1 VELRDGPD
9 ASSLTLDYIKA
20 VREAF
25 NTRNSGDFILVD
37 DATVLKKVGGKR
49 QQVPGSLTAE
59 RITALEDFK
68 KKGEMYLYQA
78 PPDLPK
84 AVKALSTA
92 ESKYRAAVAAPGA
105 DDKVRKSYLNVLINL
120 ATAHFMAKDKD
131 SSQEVFR
138 HIVTTFGKDAN
149 VDDFRPD
156 ILEKYK
162 EVLAE
167 MSQMPKGSIDVVST
181 PSQARVILNNVERGE
196 TPSQI
201 GDLVPGE
208 YSLRLKL
215 NATTTLLHHVRVDG
229 GKTTKVNID
238 LPFESHLI
246 IGDNHVG
253 LSYKDLSEVKKRF
266 VADAVVAARPMAG
279 VNYVVGIGVFENKLL
294 TYVIDVNKNSII
306 RTSMNKV
313 PQVGLSK
320 RAVNRSVRAIMGTA
334 GGGGG
339 GAWHTSIPGW
349 VTSGAGLVSLSV
361 GLAFVGYLDQNSVTV
376 YHCIDPKENC
386 AVSEKTDPANK
397 PVINKAQ
404 LDYEDEI
411 GRNSTI
417 SAIGIGLGVAL
428 LGAGGYF
435 FYRQATNTS
444 VASLPF
450 GPKAHDPYSV
460 MPPQQFGHARSV
472 FSLGGSSGH

>member
-167 MSQMPKGSIDVVST
+167 MSQMPKGSIDVVS
-181 PSQARVILNNVERGE
+181 
-196 TPSQI
+196 
-201 GDLVPGE
+201 
-208 YSLRLKL
+208 
-215 NATTTLLHHVRVDG
+215 
-229 GKTTKVNID
+229 
-238 LPFESHLI
+238 
-246 IGDNHVG
+246 
-253 LSYKDLSEVKKRF
+253 
-266 VADAVVAARPMAG
+266 
-279 VNYVVGIGVFENKLL
+279 
-294 TYVIDVNKNSII
+294 
-306 RTSMNKV
+306 
-313 PQVGLSK
+313 
-320 RAVNRSVRAIMGTA
+320 
-334 GGGGG
+334 
-339 GAWHTSIPGW
+339 
-349 VTSGAGLVSLSV
+349 
-361 GLAFVGYLDQNSVTV
+361 
-376 YHCIDPKENC
+376 
-386 AVSEKTDPANK
+386 
-397 PVINKAQ
+397 
-404 LDYEDEI
+404 
-411 GRNSTI
+411 
-417 SAIGIGLGVAL
+417 
-428 LGAGGYF
+428 
-435 FYRQATNTS
+435 
-444 VASLPF
+444 
-450 GPKAHDPYSV
+450 
-460 MPPQQFGHARSV
+460 
-472 FSLGGSSGH
+472 